1 MELSQMTRGNTIL
14 LVCDVQKQAR
24 PMKIKVNES
33 VNTKKKIV
41 DYKIFTILRALEF
54 SKIIGIPILKSEQV
68 FKKEWT
74 SNSGEPI
81 TYGET
86 DKLIQAFFNENEVPS
101 IRAKEYKKTTL
112 SMIND
117 QIRFEIVGNSCESLF
132 FNTKFAVIVGFET
145 HLAVWKT
152 CEDLKKLRI
161 MPVIL
166 MDGVCSSKE
175 LDSDVCLKM
184 MQKSYGMV
192 VTTLEIWA
200 HKFDVDENDAEF
212 GEILKLFKGKLVKY

>member
-1 MELSQMTRGNTIL
+1 MTRGNTIL

-68 FKKEWT
+68 FKKEWMG
-74 SNSGEPI
+74 NSGKPI
-81 TYGET
+81 TYGDT

>member
-14 LVCDVQKQAR
+14 LVCDLQKQAR

-68 FKKEWT
+68 FKKEWMG
-74 SNSGEPI
+74 NSGKPI
-81 TYGET
+81 TYGDT

-132 FNTKFAVIVGFET
+132 FNTKFAVIVGFKT